1 VLPGRPLF
9 KRKNYFDQDGLKMNK
24 ADLQR
29 IGPGFYVDSNRSL
42 YLDMKEFMTAHDLPD
57 RPEVRQAILE
67 QVKQEFGLSEVTELS
82 SVC

>member
-1 VLPGRPLF
+1 M
-9 KRKNYFDQDGLKMNK
+9 KKEY
-24 ADLQR
+24 LQK

-42 YLDMKEFMTAHDLPD
+42 YLDVKELMTAYDLPD

-82 SVC
+82 DES